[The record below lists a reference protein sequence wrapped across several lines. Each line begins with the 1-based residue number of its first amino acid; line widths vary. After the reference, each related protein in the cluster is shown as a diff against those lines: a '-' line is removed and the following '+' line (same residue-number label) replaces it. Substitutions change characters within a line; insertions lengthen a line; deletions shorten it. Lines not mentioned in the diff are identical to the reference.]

1 MMQDKVSRARVP
13 RESRSRA
20 HWTPPGPTGHP
31 AHRGPCRPPSS
42 HLPELRYTPCTRS
55 GQEMRGGQ
63 TREAVPT
70 YALLHVHMVRPSSWG
85 LCISDPRHVSRSNR
99 GHMQ

>member
-20 HWTPPGPTGHP
+20 HWTQPGPTGHP
-31 AHRGPCRPPSS
+31 SHRGPFRPPSS
-42 HLPELRYTPCTRS
+42 PLPELRYTPCTRS
-55 GQEMRGGQ
+55 DQEMSGGQ